1 MFKLKCVN
9 CGKEYS
15 KGEVE
20 YLCPLCE
27 ATNVEGQ
34 PTKGVLKVVYDYD
47 KIDKD
52 FEKLKNKDFLDLLP
66 IESSD
71 SFPNLRVG
79 KTPMYKYNRL
89 PKYGELNFNLF
100 IKDEGVNPTFS
111 FKDRASYVVSAYA
124 KENGKDVIVAASTG
138 NAGSSLAG
146 ICASQGQ
153 KAVIMVPAAAPIAK
167 LTQVMMY
174 GAKLVPVDGIYDDAF
189 ALSIAA
195 SKKFGWYNR
204 NTAYNPHT
212 VEGKK
217 TVSFEIYDQIRDVDM
232 VFVSAGDG
240 CIAGGVF
247 KGFEDLLKVGII
259 EKMPKVVVVQS
270 KKSANIHNNY
280 KTEEFTCTSAT
291 TLADSISVDVP
302 ANYYMMKQFLSE
314 YDSDCITVS
323 DEKILEASVTLSQN
337 TGIFSEPAAACAFA
351 GMLKYSEEGNIP
363 EGSNA
368 CVLLTGSGLKDLASV
383 REIVKMPNAV
393 APSVESLDKITL

>member
-9 CGKEYS
+9 CGAEYK

-20 YLCPLCE
+20 YLCPVCE
-27 ATNVEGQ
+27 ASNVEGQ
-34 PTKGVLKVVYDYD
+34 PTKGILKVVYDYD
-47 KIDKD
+47 GIGKNFDQLKKD
-52 FEKLKNKDFLDLLP
+52 DYLDLLP
-66 IESSD
+66 IESKESL
-71 SFPNLRVG
+71 PNLRVG
-79 KTPMYKYNRL
+79 QTPMYKYTSL
-89 PKYGELNFNLF
+89 PKYGDLDFNLF

-111 FKDRASYVVSAYA
+111 FKDRASYIVSAYA

-146 ICASQGQ
+146 ICAAQGQ

-189 ALSIAA
+189 ALSMAA

-217 TVSFEIYDQIRDVDM
+217 VVSFEIYDQIKDVDT
-232 VFVSAGDG
+232 VFVSVGDG
-240 CIAGGVF
+240 CIVGGVF
-247 KGFEDLLKVGII
+247 KGFEDLLKMKII
-259 EKMPKVVVVQS
+259 KKMPKIVAVQS
-270 KKSANIHNNY
+270 EKSANIFNNY
-280 KTEEFTCTSAT
+280 QNDDFKCVAAS

-302 ANYYMMKQFLSE
+302 ANYYMVKQFLSDYE
-314 YDSDCITVS
+314 SDCITVS
-323 DEKILEASVTLSQN
+323 DEKILEASKILSEN

-351 GMLKYSEEGNIP
+351 GMLKYSQAGSIP
-363 EGSNA
+363 AGSNA
-368 CVLLTGSGLKDLASV
+368 CVLLTGSGLKDLASAQK
-383 REIVKMPNAV
+383 IVKMPAAV
-393 APSVESLDKITL
+393 SPSVDSLDKLEV

>member
-9 CGKEYS
+9 CGREFA

-20 YLCPLCE
+20 YLCPTCE
-27 ATNVEGQ
+27 ASNVEGQ
-34 PTKGVLKVVYDYD
+34 PTKGILKVIYDYS
-47 KIDKD
+47 KIDKN
-52 FEKLKNKDFLDLLP
+52 FEKLKKNSFLDLLP
-66 IESSD
+66 IDSAD

-79 KTPMYKYNRL
+79 KTPMYKYNNL
-89 PKYGELNFNLF
+89 PKYGDLDFNLF

-111 FKDRASYVVSAYA
+111 FKDRASYIVSAYA
-124 KENGKDVIVAASTG
+124 KENGKEVIVAASTG

-153 KAVIMVPAAAPIAK
+153 KAVIMVPTAAPIAK

-217 TVSFEIYDQIRDVDM
+217 TVSFEIYDQIRAVDL

-259 EKMPKVVVVQS
+259 KKVPKIVVVQS
-270 KKSANIHNNY
+270 EKSANIYNNY
-280 KTEEFTCTSAT
+280 KTDAFTCVSAT

-302 ANYYMMKQFLSE
+302 ANYYMMKQFLSD

-323 DEKILEASVTLSQN
+323 DEKILEASLTLSQN

-351 GMLKYSEEGNIP
+351 GMLKYSQEGNIP
-363 EGSNA
+363 SGSNA

-383 REIVKMPNAV
+383 REIVKMPKAISPN
-393 APSVESLDKITL
+393 EKSLDNISL